1 MHIWISIVVLLAF
14 LCAWLFC
21 RAYSQCRL
29 IKENER
35 ISAELLCN
43 VAAYILLI
51 DSDFNVLKT
60 NYYALTGSH
69 PDDNTPKVGNLLRC
83 KNGEDAGECGT
94 HALCATCP
102 VRAAIE
108 QTFLSKQNFSGLET
122 PMTLYTSADRT
133 ESVDCLVSVAGKYM
147 EPAGGGNPHIVL
159 TVSDITEQKRI
170 RSELEQALRH
180 AEESDRMKSVF
191 LVNTSHEL
199 RTPLT
204 AILGFSELLAAEV
217 TPAERQEYIR
227 IIRSNIETLLQ
238 QVSDILDLSKIE
250 TGTLEYERTDVELNT
265 VMEELE
271 GIFRHRQEAASP
283 VRISFRRTY
292 PSFGLR
298 CDSKRL
304 AQVIAN
310 FLSNSVKYTT
320 KGTIDFGYEIRE
332 EELYIYVS
340 DTGRGI
346 PAERQHELFRRF
358 AKAGSHKQG
367 LGIGLAISKSIVEQM
382 GGRIGFESETGK
394 GSTFWFTLPVE
405 SVR

>member
-51 DSDFNVLKT
+51 DPDFNVLKT

-69 PDDNTPKVGNLLRC
+69 PDDKTPKVGNLLRC

-147 EPAGGGNPHIVL
+147 EPAGGG
-159 TVSDITEQKRI
+159 
-170 RSELEQALRH
+170 
-180 AEESDRMKSVF
+180 
-191 LVNTSHEL
+191 
-199 RTPLT
+199 
-204 AILGFSELLAAEV
+204 
-217 TPAERQEYIR
+217 
-227 IIRSNIETLLQ
+227 
-238 QVSDILDLSKIE
+238 
-250 TGTLEYERTDVELNT
+250 
-265 VMEELE
+265 
-271 GIFRHRQEAASP
+271 
-283 VRISFRRTY
+283 
-292 PSFGLR
+292 
-298 CDSKRL
+298 
-304 AQVIAN
+304 
-310 FLSNSVKYTT
+310 
-320 KGTIDFGYEIRE
+320 
-332 EELYIYVS
+332 
-340 DTGRGI
+340 
-346 PAERQHELFRRF
+346 
-358 AKAGSHKQG
+358 
-367 LGIGLAISKSIVEQM
+367 
-382 GGRIGFESETGK
+382 
-394 GSTFWFTLPVE
+394 
-405 SVR
+405 